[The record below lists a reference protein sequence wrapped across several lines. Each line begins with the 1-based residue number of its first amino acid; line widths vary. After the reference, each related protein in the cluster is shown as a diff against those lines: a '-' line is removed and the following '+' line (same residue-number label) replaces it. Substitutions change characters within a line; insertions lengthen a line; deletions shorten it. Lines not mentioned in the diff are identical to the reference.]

1 MPTIKVKLAKTFSMD
16 SHNRA
21 GITVVRGAAQT
32 FEVDDEQ
39 YVKICD
45 DPAFD
50 VDTVDGS
57 ASDDAETTTT
67 STEETQTE
75 TATDEAASTETAS
88 EEGTAAA
95 EQPQTTTQNGN
106 QTDVTSSSDV
116 QPVQT
121 AENASEQ
128 ETAQNETETT
138 EVKPLTASQLKKSHN
153 RDELVAM
160 ATDLGVEVVEADTKA
175 TLADKIVAK
184 RGE

>member
-57 ASDDAETTTT
+57 ASDDADTTN
-67 STEETQTE
+67 TEETQTE
-75 TATDEAASTETAS
+75 TTETTQDDVQTS
-88 EEGTAAA
+88 
-95 EQPQTTTQNGN
+95 EQPQTTTQNGAETN
-106 QTDVTSSSDV
+106 TDSSSEEEG
-116 QPVQT
+116 QET
-121 AENASEQ
+121 AQNASEQ
-128 ETAQNETETT
+128 ETTENTTEDT
-138 EVKPLTASQLKKSHN
+138 EVKPETASQLKKNHN

-160 ATDLGVEVVEADTKA
+160 ASDLGVEVVEADTKA